1 MTDEVKKNPKKK
13 KKRKKKHYL
22 LRIVISIGIFSFI
35 AVFLTSSFFDLEKI
49 TVESNSYFTD
59 NEIITMADIEGG
71 SNLFFGVDSG
81 RTISRLTASPY
92 INSASVTR
100 KLPNEIV
107 IKVDER
113 KQIAAATYGEKY
125 ILIDSEG
132 MVLRISE
139 TKPKVTILKGLTL
152 TKVDEG
158 EKLEAEE
165 KVVLKNTL
173 KMLNAMENG
182 DIYFIKIEM
191 SELFINAYIF
201 NSLVCKGAP
210 DNMLDSIESGDLQS
224 TLATMF
230 NEGLTRGTLY
240 ITEGDGISFNPKVE

>member
-1 MTDEVKKNPKKK
+1 MTEEAKNNLRKK
-13 KKRKKKHYL
+13 KKRRKKHYL
-22 LRIVISIGIFSFI
+22 LRIVLSLVIISAI
-35 AVFLTSSFFDLEKI
+35 AVFLTSSFFNLGKV
-49 TVESNSYFTD
+49 TVEGNSYFAD
-59 NEIITMADIEGG
+59 NEIIIMADVEGG

-92 INSASVTR
+92 IDNASVTR
-100 KLPNEIV
+100 RLPNEI
-107 IKVDER
+107 IIEIDER
-113 KQIAAATYGEKY
+113 KQIAAATYGDKY

-152 TKVDEG
+152 TKVNEG
-158 EKLEAEE
+158 ESLEAEE
-165 KVVLKNTL
+165 KIVLKNTL
-173 KMLNAMENG
+173 KMLNAMESG
-182 DIYFIKIEM
+182 DLYFIKIEM

-210 DNMLDSIESGDLQS
+210 DNMLHSIESGDIQK

-230 NEGLTRGTLY
+230 NDGITRGTLY
-240 ITEGDGISFNPKVE
+240 ITEGDGISYNPEVE